1 MTGTITTA
9 MATSFKQQI
18 MQKGHD
24 FTASTGDT
32 FKLALIKFAPTGSY
46 DSTTTAYSA
55 ITGNSDEVSG
65 TGYTAGGLSLTNVTP
80 TTSGTTAYTNFSGT
94 IQWTT
99 ATIDAA
105 GMMIYNSSA
114 SNHSCGVF
122 DFGGEQKSTAG
133 TFTVNM
139 PSATSSTA
147 ILRVQ

>member
-1 MTGTITTA
+1 MTGTITTS
-9 MATSFKQQI
+9 MATSFKQEL
-18 MQKGHD
+18 MEGVHD
-24 FTASTGDT
+24 FTNSTGGT
-32 FKLALIKFAPTGSY
+32 MKLALIKFAPTGSY
-46 DSTTTAYSA
+46 DATTTNYST

-65 TGYTAGGLSLTNVTP
+65 TNYSAGGLSLTNVTP

-105 GMMIYNSSA
+105 GMMIYNSSK
-114 SNHSCGVF
+114 SNKSCGVF

-147 ILRVQ
+147 ILRIA